1 MLGIGLDAGGRVSDP
16 EALVYAAAA
25 ERARWRRLFLTR
37 IEEVASMIAAV
48 TAGTQRERNGG

>member
-1 MLGIGLDAGGRVSDP
+1 MDVGGRVSDP
-16 EALVYAAAA
+16 EALAYAAAA
-25 ERARWRRLFLTR
+25 ERARRRRLFLPR

>member
-1 MLGIGLDAGGRVSDP
+1 MATDLGDLQSRL
-16 EALVYAAAA
+16 LVYAAAA